1 MSEKYPGV
9 NEFIEE
15 FGIDALNNLTRKE
28 LLRVAFIAGRLYE
41 AERDRERLVRNV
53 TEFQF
58 KEAEK

>member
-1 MSEKYPGV
+1 MAEKYPGV

-58 KEAEK
+58 KEAGK